1 MRTLPLY
8 RNLDSTKSQI
18 HQGVKRTSLL
28 LTVSCIFF
36 LSSPSAFAQN
46 TKKDSERK
54 KTAVNFEDQLIQ
66 GELNKPDFFYFLQ
79 KKQFNFGRLIKLREN
94 FLLEMKK
101 TSEEIERKGG
111 S

>member
-1 MRTLPLY
+1 MRTLKKASSILNQEFF
-8 RNLDSTKSQI
+8 RLAK
-18 HQGVKRTSLL
+18 VVFCWSLL
-28 LTVSCIFF
+28 L
-36 LSSPSAFAQN
+36 SPLGVQAQSASQREAQ
-46 TKKDSERK
+46 KK
-54 KTAVNFEDQLIQ
+54 KTSVNFEDQLIQ

-101 TSEEIERKGG
+101 TSEEVERRGG

>member
-1 MRTLPLY
+1 MTTQKMIFCLVVPCY
-8 RNLDSTKSQI
+8 
-18 HQGVKRTSLL
+18 LL
-28 LTVSCIFF
+28 LATE
-36 LSSPSAFAQN
+36 AFAQS
-46 TKKDSERK
+46 TAKREADKK

-94 FLLEMKK
+94 FLMEMKK
-101 TSEEIERKGG
+101 TSEEIERRGG